1 MLNGNLLKLLSA
13 LSESEFRKFGKFVN
27 SPYFNAN
34 AKLILLYDHLSDFYP
49 DFDSLELS
57 RQNIFRKIYKEDR
70 YVEGTMFYLISE
82 MEKLVCSFIS
92 QEKIN
97 TLSFDLALLEDLSKK
112 RIDSLFE
119 KKYRSFLKKLDSSND
134 SDNFFRY
141 CSSVIYSS
149 HLDNQKNQ
157 LTKKDVFREEWFNPL
172 SELIKYFLKRIL
184 TQILLLTNYNRTLN
198 EKLEIPFVRKIMDLI
213 ESESKYLEQPDIKI
227 IYHLIRIHIYND
239 EKSYFTA
246 KEFLIKNGKKLSKV
260 QISEIINSL
269 LIFCFNNMMNGKSN
283 YSEQFEIAKLR
294 IKFNQLVVNNIIRID
309 AFYNLFMMAVSLEE
323 FDWAQDFLKKYSI
336 NLEQKFRNNA
346 VHYGNA
352 RIFFYKKE
360 YGEALKELSKIK
372 NFSFIHYKPAVK
384 ILQMMIY
391 YELKLLPEC
400 TDAANSF
407 IQFLRNDKLV
417 HTDYKKV
424 YDRFIKIYLKLVNV
438 ESSKKMSKLND
449 LSQTVK
455 NLKEMLISRKW
466 ITAKIDELEKR
477 MKNSQTKQAI

>member
-1 MLNGNLLKLLSA
+1 MLNGNLLKLLST
-13 LSESEFRKFGKFVN
+13 LSESEYRKFGKFVN
-27 SPYFNAN
+27 SPYFNTN
-34 AKLILLYDHLSDFYP
+34 AKLILLYDHLSDFHP

-57 RQNIFRKIYKEDR
+57 KQNIFRKIYKDDK

-97 TLSFDLALLEDLSKK
+97 TLSFDLVLLEDLSKN
-112 RIDSLFE
+112 RNDSLFE
-119 KKYRSFLKKLDSSND
+119 KKYKAFLKKLDNYND
-134 SDNFFRY
+134 SDNFFKY
-141 CSSVIYSS
+141 CSSAIYSS
-149 HLDNQKNQ
+149 HLDIQKNQ
-157 LTKKDVFREEWFNPL
+157 LTKKDVFREEWLNPL

-184 TQILLLTNYNRTLN
+184 VQILLLTNYNRTLN
-198 EKLEIPFVRKIMDLI
+198 EKLEIPFVKKIMDLI

-239 EKSYFTA
+239 EKSYFTV
-246 KEFLIKNGKKLSKV
+246 KDFLVKNGKKLRRT
-260 QISEIINSL
+260 QINEIINSL
-269 LIFCFNNMMNGKSN
+269 LIFCFNNMMKGKSN
-283 YSEQFEIAKLR
+283 YEEQFEIAKLR
-294 IKFNQLVVNNIIRID
+294 IKFNHLIQNNVIRVD
-309 AFYNLFMMAVSLEE
+309 AFYNLFMLAVSLEE
-323 FDWAQDFLKKYSI
+323 FDWAQAFLTKYTV
-336 NLEQKFRNNA
+336 NLEEKFRNNA

-360 YGEALKELSKIK
+360 YDEALKELSKIK

-391 YELKLLPEC
+391 LELKLLPEC

-417 HTDYKKV
+417 HPDYKKV

-438 ESSKKMSKLND
+438 ESTKRVSKLDD
-449 LSQTVK
+449 LSLTVK

-466 ITAKIDELEKR
+466 ITSKIKELEIR
-477 MKNSQTKQAI
+477 MKNSRPKQAV